1 MTAEFMRLFT
11 AYTSDPDSIGRKLGR
26 AAAERS
32 SGDPL
37 IVATAT
43 DLALYPGDGKP
54 PTVEG
59 FRISTRGFKELTA
72 VSHLGPAVASLV
84 RLRSLG
90 EEWREE
96 AERLLAGVKATR
108 AANSPELWSERI
120 AVEAYRG
127 REREIAAMVDRAC
140 ATTARYLTAA
150 LSDEDYLTP
159 ETLRRDYLDD
169 GVNSMMVATFF
180 LVSLDISFRVTRW
193 LTEQDVAWE
202 RAMVVVAGR
211 QGRPTAGVTWNTSSV
226 ATMILAA
233 SNGRLPLD
241 RVYMAPHAPTFPS
254 NPKDLT
260 EVIALEE
267 ELRALWCGTRA
278 TVELGAVMFDG
289 YPSYAPGGLTLPD
302 VSDPGVTQVSEM
314 PAIHSPDDMR
324 ALVTRLRVVLED
336 PRQLLS
342 SCVTDFAA
350 ASLAAAGNDPT
361 QVVVPGLNTPLRAN
375 HDH

>member
-1 MTAEFMRLFT
+1 MSEEFLRLFS
-11 AYTSDPDSIGRKLGR
+11 AYTADPDSIGRKLGR
-26 AAAERS
+26 AVAERS
-32 SGDPL
+32 RSDPL

-43 DLALYPGDGKP
+43 DIALYPGDGKP

-84 RLRSLG
+84 RLRALG
-90 EEWREE
+90 EESWREA
-96 AERLLAGVKATR
+96 AERLLAEVKATR
-108 AANSPELWSERI
+108 AANSPELWGERI

-127 REREIAAMVDRAC
+127 REHEIAAMVDQAC
-140 ATTARYLTAA
+140 AATTRYLTTV
-150 LSDEDYLTP
+150 LEDEEYLTP
-159 ETLRRDYLDD
+159 ETLRRDYLVD

-180 LVSLDISFRVTRW
+180 LVSMDISFRITRW
-193 LTEQDVAWE
+193 FIERDVAWE
-202 RAMVVVAGR
+202 QAMVVIAGR

-233 SNGRLPLD
+233 SRGRLPLD
-241 RVYMAPHAPTFPS
+241 RVYMAPHAPTFS
-254 NPKDLT
+254 TVKDGDLT
-260 EVIALEE
+260 EVIALEDD
-267 ELRALWCGTRA
+267 LRTLWCGTRA

-302 VSDPGVTQVSEM
+302 VSDPGVTEVSEM
-314 PAIHSPDDMR
+314 PAIHSADDMR
-324 ALVTRLRVVLED
+324 ALVTRLRIVLED

-350 ASLAAAGNDPT
+350 ACLAAAGNDPT
-361 QVVVPGLNTPLRAN
+361 QVVVPGLNTP
-375 HDH
+375 

>member
-1 MTAEFMRLFT
+1 VTSEFIRLFT
-11 AYTSDPDSIGRKLGR
+11 TYTADRDSIGRKLGR
-26 AAAERS
+26 AVTDRS
-32 SGDPL
+32 RSDPL

-43 DLALYPGDGKP
+43 DIALYPGDGRP

-59 FRISTRGFKELTA
+59 FRISTKGFKELTG

-84 RLRSLG
+84 RLRGLG

-96 AERLLAGVKATR
+96 AERLLAEVKATR
-108 AANSPELWSERI
+108 AANSAELWRDRI

-127 REREIAAMVDRAC
+127 REREIAAMVDQAC
-140 ATTARYLTAA
+140 AVTGRYLTAVLA
-150 LSDEDYLTP
+150 DEDYLTP
-159 ETLRRDYLDD
+159 ETLRRDYLD
-169 GVNSMMVATFF
+169 GGINSMMVATFF
-180 LVSLDISFRVTRW
+180 LVSLDISFRITRW
-193 LTEQDVAWE
+193 FTERDVAWE

-233 SNGRLPLD
+233 SRGRLPLD
-241 RVYMAPHAPTFPS
+241 RVYVAPHAPTFPS
-254 NPKDLT
+254 PVDGDLT

-267 ELRALWCGTRA
+267 DLRALWCGTRA
-278 TVELGAVMFDG
+278 TVELGEVMFDG
-289 YPSYAPGGLTLPD
+289 YPRYAPGGLALPD
-302 VSDPGVTQVSEM
+302 VGDPGVTEVSEM
-314 PAIHSPDDMR
+314 PVIHSADDMR

-361 QVVVPGLNTPLRAN
+361 QVVVPGLADL
-375 HDH
+375 

>member
-1 MTAEFMRLFT
+1 MSAEFLRLFATYT
-11 AYTSDPDSIGRKLGR
+11 ADPDSIGRKLGR
-26 AAAERS
+26 AVADRARDE
-32 SGDPL
+32 PL

-43 DLALYPGDGKP
+43 DIALYPGGGRV

-59 FRISTRGFKELTA
+59 FRLSTRGFKELTA
-72 VSHLGPAVASLV
+72 ISHLGPAVASLV
-84 RLRSLG
+84 RLRDLG
-90 EEWREE
+90 EVSWRED
-96 AERLLAGVKATR
+96 AKRLLTEVKATR
-108 AANSPELWSERI
+108 AANNTELWRDRI

-127 REREIAAMVDRAC
+127 KEHEIADMVDRAC
-140 ATTARYLTAA
+140 AVTTHYLTTALA
-150 LSDEDYLTP
+150 DGEYLTP

-169 GVNSMMVATFF
+169 GVSSMMVATFF
-180 LVSLDISFRVTRW
+180 LVSLDICFRVTRW
-193 LTEQDVAWE
+193 LTEQEVHWE

-233 SNGRLPLD
+233 SRGRLPLD
-241 RVYMAPHAPTFPS
+241 RVYVAPHAPTFSYAPE
-254 NPKDLT
+254 DLT

-278 TVELGAVMFDG
+278 TVELGEVMFAG
-289 YPSYAPGGLTLPD
+289 YPRYAPGGLTLPD
-302 VSDPGVTQVSEM
+302 VTDRGVAVVSEM
-314 PAIHSPDDMR
+314 PAIHSPEDMR

-361 QVVVPGLNTPLRAN
+361 QVVVPGLNTP
-375 HDH
+375 